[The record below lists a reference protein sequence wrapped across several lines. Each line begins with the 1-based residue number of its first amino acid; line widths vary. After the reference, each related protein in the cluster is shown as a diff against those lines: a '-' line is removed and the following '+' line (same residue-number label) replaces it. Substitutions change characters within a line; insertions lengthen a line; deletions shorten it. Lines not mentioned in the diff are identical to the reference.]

1 MKENYSKMNNFDI
14 YVFEIFDHYCH
25 KIISGGATGQ
35 EIVFASSF
43 EIFVLLSNFLKSQAL
58 SLSAS
63 HETALRKSF
72 LLLVLTPVLL
82 VVNLSCNEKQ

>member
-1 MKENYSKMNNFDI
+1 MENYSRTNNFGI
-14 YVFEIFDHYCH
+14 YVFEIFDHCCH
-25 KIISGGATGQ
+25 KIISRDAT
-35 EIVFASSF
+35 EREVVFPSSF

-63 HETALRKSF
+63 REIALRKSF
-72 LLLVLTPVLL
+72 SLLVLTPVFF